1 MLLKVDVEEVW
12 SNQFPGVEVNKLPG
26 QSGHQGRP
34 YLTSGGEEYLIVGQK
49 SGTNTISLKVKF
61 DAPDTTELQDKIK
74 FKILPSSWAVD
85 AYHASPTTT
94 SIDWNTKI
102 ATVEYELNA
111 FDAGLFEGYETE
123 MSLLMYL
130 DMNQNNQIDS
140 PSDVVS
146 NSKLSNGDDFHLKF
160 VFSNNYLN
168 AAILGALGGV
178 YGGFNDWPDAANILN
193 AFATG
198 NVPSGAIDLNT
209 TITISGDN
217 PSHNNGVDFDN
228 SGSGPSSIYVFD
240 ALSDMSERV
249 LDSADVARHV
259 RNVLDSN
266 YDAIVSAFAQPGNEN
281 ETFLVLSFPISSFDE
296 RIGFSVD
303 GNLFRTFGTAK
314 ISGTVEA
321 VVNKLTGSE
330 GDVYQVDVVSVDAN
344 VTDLYDWDYNK
355 GGDFDKPFALM
366 QGGFDTIAP
375 GGQIFK
381 LRTRLDGH
389 ISDFLHFV
397 NPTED

>member
-1 MLLKVDVEEVW
+1 MDIEEVW
-12 SNQFPGVEVNKLPG
+12 SNQFAGIEVNKLPG

-34 YLTSGGEEYLIVGQK
+34 YLTGGGEEYLIVGQK
-49 SGTNTISLKVKF
+49 SGSSTISLKVKF
-61 DAPDTTELQDKIK
+61 DAPDSTELQDKIK
-74 FKILPSSWAVD
+74 FKVLPSSWAVD

-123 MSLLMYL
+123 MSLLTYL
-130 DMNQNNQIDS
+130 DMDENNQIDS

-209 TITISGDN
+209 TITISGDH
-217 PSHNNGVDFDN
+217 PSHNNGVVFDN
-228 SGSGPSSIYVFD
+228 SGSGSSSNYAFD
-240 ALSDMSERV
+240 TLSDMSERV
-249 LDSADVARHV
+249 LDSADIARHA
-259 RNVLDSN
+259 RSVLDSN
-266 YDAIVSAFAQPGNEN
+266 HAAVVSAFAQPEN
-281 ETFLVLSFPISSFDE
+281 EDATYLVLSFPISSFDE
-296 RIGFSVD
+296 RIGFSID
-303 GNLFRTFGTAK
+303 GNMFRTFGTAN
-314 ISGTVEA
+314 ISGSIEA
-321 VVNKLTGSE
+321 VINKMPGPE
-330 GDVYQVDVVSVDAN
+330 GDVYQVDAVAVDAN
-344 VTDLYDWDYNK
+344 VTDLYDWDYDK
-355 GGDFDKPFALM
+355 GGDYDKPFALM

-375 GGQIFK
+375 GGKIFK
-381 LRTRLDGH
+381 LRVRLNDQ
-389 ISDFLHFV
+389 ISGFQHFI
-397 NPTED
+397 NPIED